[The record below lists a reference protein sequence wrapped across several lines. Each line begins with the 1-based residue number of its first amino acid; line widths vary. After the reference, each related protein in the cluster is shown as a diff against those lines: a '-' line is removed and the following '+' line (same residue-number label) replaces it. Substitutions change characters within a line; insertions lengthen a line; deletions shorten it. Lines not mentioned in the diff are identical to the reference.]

1 MYSNIKRD
9 ESHFFIVF
17 TFHFFCD
24 SFLNKVRIGNNNSP
38 VRSYFL
44 DEMNGMVLSFFRIPK
59 SFKIVNKPVSTSVG
73 LLFYLTDFYLTIGVF
88 IFCERCCATYN
99 FMKREQSVFFWINQ
113 EVNVN
118 LLVCSTCFNKIF
130 IKAFI
135 NKPTYSRCWLCICT
149 LIFVIMFEEQ
159 LQHKV
164 IV

>member
-1 MYSNIKRD
+1 LEIIILRYGRIFWMKWM
-9 ESHFFIVF
+9 EWFCHFSEFQ
-17 TFHFFCD
+17 
-24 SFLNKVRIGNNNSP
+24 KVLRLLTS
-38 VRSYFL
+38 L
-44 DEMNGMVLSFFRIPK
+44 WVLA
-59 SFKIVNKPVSTSVG
+59 SV
-73 LLFYLTDFYLTIGVF
+73 
-88 IFCERCCATYN
+88 YN
-99 FMKREQSVFFWINQ
+99 FIWLIVWLSEFLFSVNVVVQRITSWKESKVFFFWINQ